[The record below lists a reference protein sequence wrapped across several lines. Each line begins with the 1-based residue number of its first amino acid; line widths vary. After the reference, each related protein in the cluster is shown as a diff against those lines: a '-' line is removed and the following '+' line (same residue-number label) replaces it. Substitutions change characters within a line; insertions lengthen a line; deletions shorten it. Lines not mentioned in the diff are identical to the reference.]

1 MTRRRRTTAVVL
13 LGVAVGGVS
22 ACVAVEPP
30 AGSGAGPGAG
40 AVRGAPARAEVA
52 PPITQP
58 PAREVLE
65 AASPPRRTPA
75 PRRPGPAGA
84 DTVGPPP
91 PEPPGR
97 RTAVRPPAS
106 PAPPAPPVPAPPTAL
121 PDLGAGLCALGTE
134 YGGWAPGSPESRI
147 CEKTYGG

>member
-30 AGSGAGPGAG
+30 AGSGAGPGVG

-91 PEPPGR
+91 EPPGR

-106 PAPPAPPVPAPPTAL
+106 PVPAAPTAL

-147 CEKTYGG
+147 CEDTYGG

>member
-1 MTRRRRTTAVVL
+1 MAV
-13 LGVAVGGVS
+13 A
-22 ACVAVEPP
+22 PP

-52 PPITQP
+52 PRITQP

-75 PRRPGPAGA
+75 PSRPGPAGTDA
-84 DTVGPPP
+84 VGPPP
-91 PEPPGR
+91 PEPPRR
-97 RTAVRPPAS
+97 RTAVRPPAPPAL
-106 PAPPAPPVPAPPTAL
+106 PAPAAPTAL

-147 CEKTYGG
+147 CAKTYGD

>member
-30 AGSGAGPGAG
+30 MGSGAGPG

-65 AASPPRRTPA
+65 AASPARRTPA
-75 PRRPGPAGA
+75 PREPGLAGT
-84 DTVGPPP
+84 DTVEPPP
-91 PEPPGR
+91 PESPGR
-97 RTAVRPPAS
+97 RTAVRPPA
-106 PAPPAPPVPAPPTAL
+106 PPAPPVPAAPTAL

-147 CEKTYGG
+147 CETTYGG

>member
-30 AGSGAGPGAG
+30 AGSGARPGAG

-52 PPITQP
+52 PRITQP

-65 AASPPRRTPA
+65 AASPSRRTPS
-75 PRRPGPAGA
+75 PREASPAGTDA
-84 DTVGPPP
+84 VGPPP

-97 RTAVRPPAS
+97 REAVRP
-106 PAPPAPPVPAPPTAL
+106 PAPPAPPVPAAPTAL

>member
-52 PPITQP
+52 PRITQP

-84 DTVGPPP
+84 DTVAPPP

-97 RTAVRPPAS
+97 RTAVRPPA
-106 PAPPAPPVPAPPTAL
+106 PPAPPVPAAPTAP